1 MCIVF
6 IFQSLIMESL
16 EQLSCNNLEAMD
28 LENDS
33 VNKNVIN
40 IDRNKIEAIPK
51 NNQVLKYYKEIQLLQ
66 QCSNVC
72 TFFVA

>member
-1 MCIVF
+1 MHIVF

-16 EQLSCNNLEAMD
+16 EQLSCNNLEVMD
-28 LENDS
+28 IEKDS

-51 NNQVLKYYKEIQLLQ
+51 NNQVLKYYKEI
-66 QCSNVC
+66 
-72 TFFVA
+72 